1 MPILSI
7 VIPTYNMSAWLP
19 AALESCLWQDSPDY
33 EVIVVND
40 GSTDASGAI
49 ADHYSHKHS
58 RIRVVHQANAGL
70 GAARQAGQDAAA
82 GDYITWLDADDFLAP
97 QAVRL
102 WLAKAERDA
111 VPMVCANAV
120 AFSSRTF
127 NARRYFY
134 HPQASRMLF
143 GDSPRYWK
151 SKVVWRWI
159 FSLPFIRA
167 HGLTHPHFKLSQD
180 ICFMYEALVK
190 EQPFSQVEE
199 YLYFFRQE
207 HKSAHAS
214 LEVEVEHNLRH
225 FPVVKNTLLA
235 AGYPKVL
242 VKYLNENYLRDLRK
256 LLPRMTG
263 EDAVWVDRTLAL
275 GGELFAGVDPAW
287 FEAAFLEPEVRAEAQ
302 MANLARLFAAN
313 DIPGVRRVFD
323 SWREQAPSA
332 PNKENIWHT
341 LRHKIKSRFN
351 PLSRQS
357 RRMLRRLEASAAQ
370 SLTGML
376 A

>member
-1 MPILSI
+1 
-7 VIPTYNMSAWLP
+7 
-19 AALESCLWQDSPDY
+19 
-33 EVIVVND
+33 
-40 GSTDASGAI
+40 
-49 ADHYSHKHS
+49 
-58 RIRVVHQANAGL
+58 
-70 GAARQAGQDAAA
+70 
-82 GDYITWLDADDFLAP
+82 
-97 QAVRL
+97 
-102 WLAKAERDA
+102 
-111 VPMVCANAV
+111 
-120 AFSSRTF
+120 
-127 NARRYFY
+127 
-134 HPQASRMLF
+134 
-143 GDSPRYWK
+143 
-151 SKVVWRWI
+151 
-159 FSLPFIRA
+159 
-167 HGLTHPHFKLSQD
+167 
-180 ICFMYEALVK
+180 MYEALVK